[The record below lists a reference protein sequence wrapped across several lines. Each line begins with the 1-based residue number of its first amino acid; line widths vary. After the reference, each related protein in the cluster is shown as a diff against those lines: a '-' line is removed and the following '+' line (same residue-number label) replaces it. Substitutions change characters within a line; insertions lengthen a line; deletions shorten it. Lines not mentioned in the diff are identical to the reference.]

1 MGDKKTK
8 VKGTA
13 FALIGGALWG
23 FSGTCGQYLFNF
35 KDMNTEWLTS
45 VRLLFSGIIMVVIAL
60 FTQRENIKGI
70 LSDKYDRI
78 ALVIFGI
85 AGLLT
90 CQYTYFVAIS
100 NSNAATA
107 TVLQYLGPA
116 LIMIF
121 VCFKAK
127 RMPNKKEILAV
138 VLAISGTFLLATH
151 GSLKELAISPKG
163 LVFGL
168 LSALSLAIYSIL
180 PGRIIQRWGS
190 LTVTGFGMF
199 IAGIVFTLIVRTWN
213 ISQSLDFAAV
223 FVVLLI
229 IIFGTVIPF
238 TLYLQGVGY
247 IGASKASMLACVE
260 PLSAT
265 IISALWLK
273 NKFMPIDILGFV
285 LIITTVL
292 MLSFKGK
299 NSKN

>member
-1 MGDKKTK
+1 MGDKSEK

-45 VRLLFSGIIMVVIAL
+45 IRLLFSGIIMVVIAML
-60 FTQRENIKGI
+60 TQRENIKGI
-70 LSDKYDRI
+70 FSDKYDRI

-90 CQYTYFVAIS
+90 CQYTYFVTIS

-138 VLAISGTFLLATH
+138 ILAISGTFLLATH

-163 LVFGL
+163 LIFGL
-168 LSALSLAIYSIL
+168 LSALSLAVYSIL
-180 PGRIIQRWGS
+180 PGKIIQRWGS

-273 NKFMPIDILGFV
+273 NKFMPIDLLGFA